1 MRRRAETVVR
11 LTPKT
16 KTGRYSGEP
25 EIDWTQPP
33 TETPIED
40 VRVAPG
46 ATDEVPQVDREAVEI
61 AFTLYAPPGTI
72 VDRLER
78 VRVRGE
84 DFDVQGEPQ
93 VWTRGVVIAVTRKE
107 G

>member
-11 LTPKT
+11 LTPAT

-25 EIDWTQPP
+25 EVDWTQPP
-33 TETPIED
+33 TETEIED
-40 VRVAPG
+40 VLVAPG
-46 ATDEVPQVDREAVEI
+46 ATDEVLQIDREAVSI
-61 AFTLYAPPGTI
+61 AYTLYAPPGTV
-72 VDRLER
+72 VDRHER

-93 VWTRGVVIAVTRKE
+93 AWTRGVVIAVTRKE

>member
-11 LTPKT
+11 LTPRT

-25 EIDWTQPP
+25 EADWTQAPI
-33 TETPIED
+33 ETPIED
-40 VRVAPG
+40 VLVAPG
-46 ATDEVPQVDREAVEI
+46 ASTESPTADRDAVTSVY
-61 AFTLYAPPGTI
+61 TLYAPPGTY
-72 VDRLER
+72 VERHER

-84 DFDVQGEPQ
+84 DYDLTGEPGS
-93 VWTRGVVIAVTRKE
+93 WPRGVVLTVSRKE